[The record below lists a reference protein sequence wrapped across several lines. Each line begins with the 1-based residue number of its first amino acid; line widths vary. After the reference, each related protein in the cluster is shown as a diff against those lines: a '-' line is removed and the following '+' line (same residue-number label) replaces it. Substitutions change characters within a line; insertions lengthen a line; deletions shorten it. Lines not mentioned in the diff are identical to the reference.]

1 MLDLVGT
8 TVGQMEGQCSL
19 DSRVQGTSDPCSC
32 CQEGTHSPT
41 HHAAVP
47 EWVTD
52 GQVAIIGHDCV
63 QETLGA
69 TQEVEAIELCHT
81 AVEGDSPAPCGHQ
94 SHQHFRHC
102 DCGEPHVN
110 KGEVGEEVVHW
121 CVEVGIHPDHRQDE
135 KVSQHSKNINHKEDP
150 KEHGVQDWW
159 VGKT

>member
-1 MLDLVGT
+1 MEKAQGPDSNSHVNTELVIHDDRI
-8 TVGQMEGQCSL
+8 VEWSA
-19 DSRVQGTSDPCSC
+19 DSHKAVKC
-32 CQEGTHSPT
+32 
-41 HHAAVP
+41 HH
-47 EWVTD
+47 WQQH
-52 GQVAIIGHDCV
+52 G
-63 QETLGA
+63 LSA